1 MLVIIFWGYDLKWLE
16 GRKICVHRRPCEGVF
31 WGGGDPSEWYRNAF
45 GMISGRFRVLFCAN
59 LGVFYML
66 FECKNTK
73 RKRLN
78 QIFCDFGDDELCK
91 KGGLPQCLLGKIYF
105 HDRFWTNNLTR
116 QSVRYYKSKCGLQ
129 KNYFLPFISVFTLI
143 NSELRNFSSDKVTHK
158 LLTLNDLRCHL
169 SLVTFAFTLSF
180 NVLYAFF
187 MQKKFVDFRASFLR
201 A

>member
-1 MLVIIFWGYDLKWLE
+1 MI
-16 GRKICVHRRPCEGVF
+16 
-31 WGGGDPSEWYRNAF
+31 SECLRNAL
-45 GMISGRFRVLFCAN
+45 GMISGRFRVFFCAI
-59 LGVFYML
+59 LGVFDML
-66 FECKNTK
+66 FDCKNTK
-73 RKRLN
+73 RKRVK
-78 QIFCDFGDDELCK
+78 QIFCDFWVDELCK

-105 HDRFWTNNLTR
+105 HDRFWTPYLTW

-129 KNYFLPFISVFTLI
+129 KTYFLPFISVFTPI
-143 NSELRNFSSDKVTHK
+143 NSELRNFSSDKVTPK

-187 MQKKFVDFRASFLR
+187 MQKKFVDFRASFLK